1 LSGIPLSQIVNVVP
15 RVITPQTPS
24 NFLDPLILTRNMD
37 VVGPGDVISSDSPS
51 DAASLFGAGSV
62 EHQMAS
68 VIFGGLKD
76 VSRLP
81 TQIFFAGV
89 SDDASKISVDLDK
102 VAQGW
107 SSWVGFAP
115 AFVPS
120 QDVARSI
127 AYWLL
132 LNTRYWAV
140 IWDDNINAL
149 VKDQGTD
156 ASKWSL
162 GRFLQNLANT
172 RNISLVYKDF
182 KAAALALTWMATL
195 DFDRTDGRRALAFTQ
210 SDFVTPSVSEAAD
223 AQTLLDGNYSFYG
236 DYGAATGSFAFFY
249 DGRVLGPSQWA
260 DALICQTWLAN
271 QLQYALITLF
281 MQQRAIPFTAEG
293 DAMITAA
300 CRDVLVRA
308 ANFGIIRTG
317 VTLSPDQKDTA
328 NRAAGRDISNELYNQ
343 GYYLHPGASSASP
356 EQRAARKIPG
366 AMLWY
371 NDGGSVQSIDF
382 NVVEVV

>member
-1 LSGIPLSQIVNVVP
+1 MSGIPLSQIVNVVP

-24 NFLDPLILTRNMD
+24 NFLDPLILTHNMD
-37 VVGPGDVISSDSPS
+37 VVGPGDVIASDSPTEI
-51 DAASLFGAGSV
+51 ASLFGPGSN
-62 EHQMAS
+62 EHQMAL
-68 VIFGGLKD
+68 VIFGGLRD

-81 TQIFFAGV
+81 TQILFAGV
-89 SDDASKISVDLDK
+89 SDDASKISDDLDK

-120 QDVARSI
+120 QDVARSL

-149 VKDQGTD
+149 ARDQGSD
-156 ASKWSL
+156 VSKWSL
-162 GRFLQNLANT
+162 GRFFQGLANT
-172 RNISLVYKDF
+172 RNISLIYKDS

-195 DFDRTDGRRALAFTQ
+195 DFDQTDGRRALAFTR
-210 SDFVTPSVSEAAD
+210 SDFVTPSVSKAAD
-223 AQTLLDGNYSFYG
+223 AQTLLEGNYSFYG
-236 DYGAATGSFAFFY
+236 NYGAATGSFAFFY
-249 DGRVLGPSQWA
+249 DGSVLGPSQWA

-281 MQQRAIPFTAEG
+281 IQQRAIPFTPEG

-300 CRDVLVRA
+300 CRDVLGRA

-317 VTLSPDQKDTA
+317 VTLSPDQKDTV
-328 NRAAGRDISNELYNQ
+328 NRAAGRDISNELFNQ
-343 GYYLHPGASSASP
+343 GYYLHPGASSATP

-366 AMLWY
+366 AMIWY
-371 NDGGSVQSIDF
+371 SDGGSVQSIDF